1 MYDIYEGI
9 SNIPLLT
16 GIGVLVAIF
25 LTLYSFIPFTS
36 LFSKNRKKEFNQGLY
51 LLTNEYHIPK
61 IALVIALLVCTF
73 VLIFSENQ
81 LVWLMDGKTDL
92 RIAPEGT
99 YCYYVVAGRDED
111 SNEYTLP
118 AKIQKSDG
126 TYYVENVYFSN
137 GGYLYLKN
145 GENIEFNETF
155 YCEDQDGD
163 IWEMRLTNWKTSHY
177 MVTERYKLGFWRL
190 FFAIVPSCLMFLN
203 ALLLIFTKN
212 RKYSEEN
219 VKLQSEEYELLAQKR
234 EAEAAIQQVET
245 KIKRIPPYL
254 SEEAQHSE
262 LFSQLYYHKEKLKYI
277 DERLT
282 EIKKDLIK

>member
-1 MYDIYEGI
+1 MYDIYEGLHKA
-9 SNIPLLT
+9 SFFT
-16 GIGVLVAIF
+16 GIAVLVAIF
-25 LTLYSFIPFTS
+25 LTLYSIPPFAS
-36 LFSKNRKKEFNQGLY
+36 LFRKNKKTFYQELY
-51 LLTNEYHIPK
+51 YLTNEYHINK
-61 IALVIALLVCTF
+61 IVLVILLLVCSF
-73 VLIFSENQ
+73 VLIFTESQ
-81 LVWLMDGKTDL
+81 LIWLMDGKTDL
-92 RIAPEGT
+92 PIAPNGT
-99 YCYYVVAGRDED
+99 YCYYVKAEREEYGEA
-111 SNEYTLP
+111 YTLP
-118 AKIQKSDG
+118 AKIQKSDD
-126 TYYVENVYFSN
+126 TYYIENVYFSN

>member
-137 GGYLYLKN
+137 GGYLYFNSYEYADFDETITDADQN
-145 GENIEFNETF
+145 GEF
-155 YCEDQDGD
+155 
-163 IWEMRLTNWKTSHY
+163 WEIKITNFKASPPNNMADY
-177 MVTERYKLGFWRL
+177 YELSFWRL
-190 FFAIVPSCLMFLN
+190 FLSIVPSALMIIY
-203 ALLLIFTKN
+203 ALLLLFTKN
-212 RKYSEEN
+212 PKYSEEN
-219 VKLQSEEYELLAQKR
+219 IELQKKYYELLNKKTELR
-234 EAEAAIQQVET
+234 S
-245 KIKRIPPYL
+245 KILKT
-254 SEEAQHSE
+254 EE
-262 LFSQLYYHKEKLKYI
+262 HKKQNI
-277 DERLT
+277 S
-282 EIKKDLIK
+282 